1 MGMVGVCAELG
12 VQVDCCASAPGVE
25 ELCILLLPV
34 SVGKRLEGV
43 TTWVGKGN
51 PTLGQWT
58 CKVGLGVLEACTL

>member
-1 MGMVGVCAELG
+1 MVGVCAELG

-51 PTLGQWT
+51 PTLGQ
-58 CKVGLGVLEACTL
+58 